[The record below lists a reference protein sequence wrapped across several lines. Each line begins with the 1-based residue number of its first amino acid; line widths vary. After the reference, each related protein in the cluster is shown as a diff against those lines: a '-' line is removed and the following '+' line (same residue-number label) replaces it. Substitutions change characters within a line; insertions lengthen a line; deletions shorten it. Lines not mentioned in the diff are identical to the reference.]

1 MKRGKK
7 YNMSDK
13 RILEDL
19 KKSKITWGMKL
30 EMARK
35 YNQGDTIFA
44 KLGANS
50 KQRAKQIVDHI
61 SNMDIKLIERYTK
74 IAEANDLY

>member
-7 YNMSDK
+7 YTMSDK

-19 KKSKITWGMKL
+19 KKGKIPFGMQL

-35 YNQGDTIFA
+35 YNQGDTTFA
-44 KLGANS
+44 ALGANS
-50 KQRAKQIVDHI
+50 RQRGKQIVDRI
-61 SNMDIKLIERYTK
+61 LNMSVELLERFTK
-74 IAEANDLY
+74 IAQENNLY